1 MARGKMWVHHPR
13 MDCPHC
19 ERLRQQFSS
28 EAEKEAKATLAQR
41 SSWLG
46 FKLPGNDVKFDT
58 LQTLIAESR
67 RKQAHLS
74 ELLREHESVHH
85 TAA

>member
-1 MARGKMWVHHPR
+1 

-28 EAEKEAKATLAQR
+28 EAEKEAKAILAQR

-46 FKLPGNDVKFDT
+46 FKLPGNDLKFDT
-58 LQTLIAESR
+58 LQTMITESR
-67 RKQAHLS
+67 RKQAQLS
-74 ELLREHESVHH
+74 DLLRGHECARH